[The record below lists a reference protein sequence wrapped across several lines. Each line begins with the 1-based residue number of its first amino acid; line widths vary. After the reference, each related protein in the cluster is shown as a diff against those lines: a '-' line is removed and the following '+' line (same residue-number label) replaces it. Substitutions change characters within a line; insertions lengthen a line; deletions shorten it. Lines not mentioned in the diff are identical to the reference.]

1 MPRRHVLLPRRSVSM
16 DCSPRKN
23 GKTNRIARPGRNS
36 ATLQRERAAGAAVFF
51 STAVGRSPFL
61 SLRFPFVRKSLRQRL
76 CPSGHAF
83 SGAKVLPWRNI
94 QVPLRYLNTIFQQ
107 LSRFSIVHISRTLNT
122 ATIKFCPNSLPVSP
136 WKAIFNARKNQIP
149 TGEAWRLPKGGKK

>member
-1 MPRRHVLLPRRSVSM
+1 MQCDTGTYLCHDGLFQRIVFSEETERQAGYQG
-16 DCSPRKN
+16 RK
-23 GKTNRIARPGRNS
+23 KIA
-36 ATLQRERAAGAAVFF
+36 QRYREIAAGVALFF
-51 STAVGRSPFL
+51 STAAGRSPFL
-61 SLRFPFVRKSLRQRL
+61 PLRFPFVWKSLRRRL

-136 WKAIFNARKNQIP
+136 
-149 TGEAWRLPKGGKK
+149 

>member
-1 MPRRHVLLPRRSVSM
+1 MMKCKDCKHYNGATMPGAGLCNATQARTFATTVCFNGLFLRR
-16 DCSPRKN
+16 N
-23 GKTNRIARPGRNS
+23 GKTSRIARPEKNS
-36 ATLQRERAAGAAVFF
+36 ATLQGDSRRSGCLF
-51 STAVGRSPFL
+51 STAAGRSPFL
-61 SLRFPFVRKSLRQRL
+61 PLRFPFVWKSLRRRL

-136 WKAIFNARKNQIP
+136 
-149 TGEAWRLPKGGKK
+149 

>member
-1 MPRRHVLLPRRSVSM
+1 MKCKDCKHYNGATMPGAGLCNATQARTFATTVCFNGLF
-16 DCSPRKN
+16 SPKKRKDKPDSKA
-23 GKTNRIARPGRNS
+23 GKNS
-36 ATLQRERAAGAAVFF
+36 ATLQGDSRRSGCLF
-51 STAVGRSPFL
+51 STAAGRSPFL
-61 SLRFPFVRKSLRQRL
+61 PLRFPFVWKSLRRRL

-136 WKAIFNARKNQIP
+136 
-149 TGEAWRLPKGGKK
+149 

>member
-1 MPRRHVLLPRRSVSM
+1 MQQCPEQDCAMRHRHVPLPRRFVST
-16 DCSPRKN
+16 DCFLRRN
-23 GKTNRIARPGRNS
+23 GKTSRIARPEKNS
-36 ATLQRERAAGAAVFF
+36 ATLQGDSRRSGCLF
-51 STAVGRSPFL
+51 STAAGRSPFL
-61 SLRFPFVRKSLRQRL
+61 PLRFPFVWKSLRRRL

-136 WKAIFNARKNQIP
+136 
-149 TGEAWRLPKGGKK
+149 

>member
-1 MPRRHVLLPRRSVSM
+1 MRHRHVPLPRRFVST
-16 DCSPRKN
+16 DCFLRRN
-23 GKTNRIARPGRNS
+23 GKTSRIARPEKNS
-36 ATLQRERAAGAAVFF
+36 ATLQGDSRRSGCLF
-51 STAVGRSPFL
+51 STAAGRSPFY
-61 SLRFPFVRKSLRQRL
+61 PFAFLCMEIPSPMQL

-94 QVPLRYLNTIFQQ
+94 QLPLRYLNTIFQQ

-136 WKAIFNARKNQIP
+136 TKAIFDARKIKSRRRSP
-149 TGEAWRLPKGGKK
+149 RLPKGGKK

>member
-1 MPRRHVLLPRRSVSM
+1 MKCKDCKHYNGATMPGAGLCNATQARTFATTVCFNGLF
-16 DCSPRKN
+16 SPKKRKDKPDSKA
-23 GKTNRIARPGRNS
+23 GKKIA
-36 ATLQRERAAGAAVFF
+36 QRYREIAAGVAVFLALPPADLPFTPSF
-51 STAVGRSPFL
+51 SFCMEIPSPTALPVGT
-61 SLRFPFVRKSLRQRL
+61 
-76 CPSGHAF
+76 CF

-136 WKAIFNARKNQIP
+136 
-149 TGEAWRLPKGGKK
+149 

>member
-1 MPRRHVLLPRRSVSM
+1 MQQCPEQDCAMRHRHVPLPRRFVST
-16 DCSPRKN
+16 DCFLRRN
-23 GKTNRIARPGRNS
+23 GKTSRIARPEKI
-36 ATLQRERAAGAAVFF
+36 AQRYREIAAGVAVFF
-51 STAVGRSPFL
+51 STAAGRSPFL
-61 SLRFPFVRKSLRQRL
+61 PLRFPFVWKSLRRRL

-136 WKAIFNARKNQIP
+136 
-149 TGEAWRLPKGGKK
+149 

>member
-1 MPRRHVLLPRRSVSM
+1 MKCKDCKHYNGATMPGAGLCNATQARTFATTVCFNGLF
-16 DCSPRKN
+16 SPKKRKDKPDSKA
-23 GKTNRIARPGRNS
+23 GKKIA
-36 ATLQRERAAGAAVFF
+36 QRYREIAAGVAVFL
-51 STAVGRSPFL
+51 ALPPADLPFY
-61 SLRFPFVRKSLRQRL
+61 PFVFLFVWKSLRRRL

-136 WKAIFNARKNQIP
+136 
-149 TGEAWRLPKGGKK
+149 

>member
-1 MPRRHVLLPRRSVSM
+1 MMKCKDCKHYNGATMPGAGLCNATQARTFATTVCFNGLF
-16 DCSPRKN
+16 SPKKRKDKPDSKA
-23 GKTNRIARPGRNS
+23 GKNS
-36 ATLQRERAAGAAVFF
+36 ATLQGDSRRSGCLF
-51 STAVGRSPFL
+51 STAAGRSPFL
-61 SLRFPFVRKSLRQRL
+61 PLRFPFVWKSLRQRL

-136 WKAIFNARKNQIP
+136 
-149 TGEAWRLPKGGKK
+149 

>member
-1 MPRRHVLLPRRSVSM
+1 MRTANITTVQQFPEQDCAMRHRHVPLPRRFVST
-16 DCSPRKN
+16 DCFLRRN
-23 GKTNRIARPGRNS
+23 GKTSRIARPEKI
-36 ATLQRERAAGAAVFF
+36 AQRYREIAAGVAVFF
-51 STAVGRSPFL
+51 STAAGRSPFL
-61 SLRFPFVRKSLRQRL
+61 PLRFPFVWESLRRRL

-136 WKAIFNARKNQIP
+136 
-149 TGEAWRLPKGGKK
+149 

>member
-1 MPRRHVLLPRRSVSM
+1 MANDVTNSNGRVTADEVIHKDSVFRYQLLDRLRSDCEYYLNYGNRHP
-16 DCSPRKN
+16 
-23 GKTNRIARPGRNS
+23 
-36 ATLQRERAAGAAVFF
+36 
-51 STAVGRSPFL
+51 
-61 SLRFPFVRKSLRQRL
+61 KSLWAGDEKLQIEFMIKL
-76 CPSGHAF
+76 HESFKEDEKPESSGHAF

-136 WKAIFNARKNQIP
+136 
-149 TGEAWRLPKGGKK
+149 